1 MVRVRGSRSSCPY
14 PPPVWRSR
22 LRVLLADDHGIV
34 RRGLRSI
41 LEEEGLS
48 VVAEAADGLEAIRLT
63 EEHQPDLLI
72 VDIGMPR
79 LSGIEV
85 AARVQKLQRPPRVI
99 ILSMHADESYIIRAL
114 AAGARAYLLKDATD
128 EDLLPAVRA
137 VGAGRPFFSPA
148 VTAVLVEDYVRML
161 QKRGLT
167 DSYDLLTDRE
177 REVLHLLAEGRS
189 NKEVATLLD
198 LGLSTVE
205 THRANLMQ
213 KLNLHS
219 TAEIVLYA
227 VRKRLIS

>member
-1 MVRVRGSRSSCPY
+1 
-14 PPPVWRSR
+14 

-34 RRGLRSI
+34 RRGLRSL
-41 LEEEGLS
+41 LETEPGVT
-48 VVAEAADGLEAIRLT
+48 VVGEAADGLEALRLVG
-63 EEHQPDLLI
+63 ECQPDILVLD
-72 VDIGMPR
+72 VGMPK
-79 LSGIEV
+79 LNGIEV
-85 AARVQKLQRPPRVI
+85 AARTQKSDSPPRVI

-137 VGAGRPFFSPA
+137 VAAGTPFFSPA
-148 VTAVLVEDYVRML
+148 VTGVLVEDYIRRL
-161 QKRGLT
+161 QARGLT
-167 DSYDLLTDRE
+167 DSYHLLTDRE
-177 REVLHLLAEGRS
+177 KEVLHLLAEGRS

-213 KLNLHS
+213 KLNLHN

-227 VRKRLIS
+227 VRKGLIV

>member
-1 MVRVRGSRSSCPY
+1 M
-14 PPPVWRSR
+14 
-22 LRVLLADDHGIV
+22 RVLLADDHGIV
-34 RRGLRSI
+34 RRGLRSL
-41 LEEEGLS
+41 LEEAGVS

-63 EEHQPDLLI
+63 EEHRPDLVIL
-72 VDIGMPR
+72 DIGMPK

-85 AARVQKLQRPPRVI
+85 AARSQKLDRPPGVI

-137 VGAGRPFFSPA
+137 VGAGKPFFSPT
-148 VTAVLVEDYVRML
+148 VTAVLVEDYVRAL
-161 QKRGLT
+161 QKRGLS
-167 DSYDLLTDRE
+167 DSYHLLTDRE

-198 LGLSTVE
+198 LGVSTVE

-213 KLNLHS
+213 KLNLHN

-227 VRKRLIS
+227 VRKGLIS

>member
-1 MVRVRGSRSSCPY
+1 V
-14 PPPVWRSR
+14 
-22 LRVLLADDHGIV
+22 RVLLADDHGIV
-34 RRGLRSI
+34 RRGLRSL
-41 LEEEGLS
+41 LEEAGLS
-48 VVAEAADGLEAIRLT
+48 VVAEAADGLEAVRLT
-63 EEHQPDLLI
+63 EEHRPDVLI

-85 AARVQKLQRPPRVI
+85 TARAQKLARPPGVI
-99 ILSMHADESYIIRAL
+99 VLSMHADESYIIRAL

-137 VGAGRPFFSPA
+137 VGAGKPYFSPA
-148 VTAVLVEDYVRML
+148 VTALMVEDYVRTL
-161 QKRGLT
+161 QKRGLA
-167 DSYDLLTDRE
+167 DSYHLLTDRE

-213 KLNLHS
+213 KLNLHN

-227 VRKRLIS
+227 VRKGLIS